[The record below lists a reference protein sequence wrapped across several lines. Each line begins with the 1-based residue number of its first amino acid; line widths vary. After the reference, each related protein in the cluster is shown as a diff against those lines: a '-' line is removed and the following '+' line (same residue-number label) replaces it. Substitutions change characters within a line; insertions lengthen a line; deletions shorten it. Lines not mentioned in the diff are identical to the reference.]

1 MHSAPHVSW
10 LIPLRD
16 AAATLAEALA
26 GVLSQEGAPPFEVV
40 CVDDGS
46 TDATAAALA
55 ALARADSRV
64 RVVQGAGTGLVD
76 ALNLGLSHCRA
87 PLIAR
92 MDGDDLVSPDR
103 LRVQCAYLA
112 AHPEVAAVGSRVR
125 LLPRPLTAGAARLEA
140 WLDDTL
146 TPAQC
151 LAARFIESPLVHPSM
166 LLRHSALAQVHGWRD
181 LGFAEDWDLLLRL
194 LHAGHL
200 VANVPKVLLHWRD
213 RPERLT
219 RTGAAYRAGQMVL
232 LRAHHLAH
240 GPLRARPFDL
250 WGAGPTGKRLLR
262 ALEPFGKRPRRVL
275 DVDPRK
281 RVARGLAIT
290 PAAQVGP
297 PPGSPHEPLLL
308 CAVGAAGA
316 RESIRGA
323 LDPLGWVEGDSYL
336 FCA

>member
-1 MHSAPHVSW
+1 MNALPLVSW

-16 AAATLAEALA
+16 VAATLDEALA

-40 CVDDGS
+40 CVEDSS
-46 TDATAAALA
+46 TDGTTERLA
-55 ALARADSRV
+55 AWARADPRIHLV
-64 RVVQGAGTGLVD
+64 RGAGTGLVN
-76 ALNLGLSHCRA
+76 ALNLGLRHCRA

-92 MDGDDLVSPDR
+92 MDGDDLVSPHR

-112 AHPEVAAVGSRVR
+112 AHREVAAVGSRVL
-125 LLPRPLTAGAARLEA
+125 LLPRPLTAGAARLQA
-140 WLDDTL
+140 WLDATL

-151 LAARFIESPLVHPSM
+151 STARFIESPLVHPTWLVRS
-166 LLRHSALAQVHGWRD
+166 SALAQLCGWRD

-194 LHAGHL
+194 LAAGFL
-200 VANVPKVLLHWRD
+200 LANVPEVLLFWRD

-219 RTGAAYRAGQMVL
+219 RMGKAYRSDQMIR

-240 GPLRARPFDL
+240 GPLRDRPFDL
-250 WGAGPTGKRLLR
+250 FGAGPTGKRLLR
-262 ALEPFGKRPRRVL
+262 ALELFDKRPRRIL

-281 RVARGLAIT
+281 QLARGLAIT
-290 PAAQVGP
+290 SAAQVGP
-297 PPGSPHEPLLL
+297 PGSPLDPLLL

-316 RESIRGA
+316 RESIRAA
-323 LDPLGWVEGDSYL
+323 LDPLGWVEGESYL